1 MANDGEQLFFRGEA
15 VIPDLGE
22 YLVFQSYS
30 EI

>member
-1 MANDGEQLFFRGEA
+1 MANDGEQLFRGEA